1 MEFGPD
7 ALDLDLEPLP
17 DDGSAVAADSMLPS
31 YLSPS
36 SASMF
41 QQCPRKWKHRYVDR
55 LPDPPGIPALVGT
68 FAHRVLELLLCEP
81 KADRTVVRAKELAR
95 IAWPEIERDRDF
107 RALELDAEAARDFR
121 WKGWQ
126 AIEGLWRIEDPAIV
140 EVYATESDVRVHLG
154 DVPFRGIVDRVDVE
168 DDGLVVADY
177 KSGKAPKERY
187 ADARL
192 AQVLLYAAAIA
203 ESTGTR
209 PARARLLY
217 LDQRIIEVDVT
228 DDNIGEVVE
237 SLRATWEGLRS
248 ACDSGEFEAKTGPL
262 CAWCPFV
269 EHCPEG
275 RAEVEVRHLAGRV
288 RADAPALELLAVGA

>member
-1 MEFGPD
+1 MEFGQD
-7 ALDLDLEPLP
+7 ALELDLEPLP
-17 DDGSAVAADSMLPS
+17 DDGSELDGGSMLPR

-36 SASMF
+36 SAAMF

-81 KADRTVVRAKELAR
+81 KPDRTVVRARELAR
-95 IAWPEIERDRDF
+95 TAWPEIERHPDF
-107 RALELDAEAARDFR
+107 RALGLDAAAARDFR

-140 EVYATESDVRVHLG
+140 EVHATERDVRVHLG

-177 KSGKAPKERY
+177 KSGKAPSDRY

-203 ESTGTR
+203 ESTGSR

-217 LDQRIIEVDVT
+217 LDQRIIEVAVT
-228 DDNIGEVVE
+228 EDNVGAVVE
-237 SLRATWEGLRS
+237 TLHATWEALRS
-248 ACDSGEFEAKTGPL
+248 ACDHDEFEARTGPL
-262 CAWCPFV
+262 CAWCPFIG
-269 EHCPEG
+269 HCPEG

>member
-1 MEFGPD
+1 MEFGQD
-7 ALDLDLEPLP
+7 ILDLDLEPLP
-17 DDGSAVAADSMLPS
+17 DPADSQMMPR

-81 KADRTVVRAKELAR
+81 APQRTVDRARQLAR
-95 IAWPEIERDRDF
+95 TAWPETERHPDY
-107 RALELDAEAARDFR
+107 RALRLDAEASRHFR
-121 WKGWQ
+121 WQGWV
-126 AIEGLWRIEDPAIV
+126 AIEGLWRLEDPAV
-140 EVYATESDVRVHLG
+140 VVVQATEQDVRVQLG
-154 DVPFRGIVDRVDVE
+154 GVPFRGIVDRVDVE
-168 DDGLVVADY
+168 PDGLVIADY
-177 KSGKAPKERY
+177 KSGKAPSDRY
-187 ADARL
+187 AAARL
-192 AQVLLYAAAIA
+192 AQVLLYAAAVTELSGA
-203 ESTGTR
+203 R

-217 LDQRIIEVDVT
+217 LDQRIIEVEVT
-228 DDNIGEVVE
+228 EENVAEVCDT
-237 SLRATWEGLRS
+237 LRATWQALQA
-248 ACDSGEFEAKTGPL
+248 ACDSGEFEARTGPL

-288 RADAPALELLAVGA
+288 RDDAPAIAALAIAR